1 MKGTGIVRHVDDL
14 GRIVIPR
21 AIRKDLEIKD
31 GDLLEFFVDSEKG
44 EILLKK
50 YDAFKKHGIEVAE

>member
-1 MKGTGIVRHVDDL
+1 MKGTGIVRRVDDL
-14 GRIVIPR
+14 GRIVIHR

-50 YDAFKKHGIEVAE
+50 YGIEVAE

>member
-1 MKGTGIVRHVDDL
+1 MKYTGIFRRMDDL

-21 AIRKDLEIKD
+21 EIRKDLEIKH
-31 GDLLEFFVDSEKG
+31 GDYLEFFIDSEKG

-50 YDAFKKHGIEVAE
+50 YDAYKRYGIEVVE